1 MRDGQPALPHL
12 IEIGELLAAGLMRLQ
27 ALKSRGLSDQ
37 NGEISLHYVA
47 SQSGHAAPRSP
58 EVAHE

>member
-1 MRDGQPALPHL
+1 
-12 IEIGELLAAGLMRLQ
+12 
-27 ALKSRGLSDQ
+27 LSDQ